1 MRGKMIGPSTRWFMI
16 SSLSIVVAMSTFGY
30 VQNEGVVYAQ
40 RVDAESNDRADAAL
54 ATLRDHWDSEIIT
67 GAMVDEIKKV
77 LDVGSTEDLKPLLER
92 LELLKKAGK
101 VYAPDFALWWEV
113 RGRNEIGGKLFWDRE
128 LLRDAVKTAMDGNN
142 IVAAF
147 PMFRE
152 AAATG
157 DPIAR
162 MWLSIAEQESSGY
175 GGRDAMESIGKN
187 ARVARDLAE
196 AGDAD
201 AAFFLGLF
209 AAEGGEF
216 FTSSPE
222 ELIGWLE
229 MAAEA
234 GYGHAA
240 SLLAEAYGRGRH
252 GVPRDRAK
260 AREWSSKGSS
270 APRDG
275 VLRAQSANNLKQ
287 LALVGKM
294 FANESRGEKWP
305 ALSATP
311 GQLAMDA
318 SAVYPEYLTDPTV
331 YISPAHPDYYDLLD
345 EGDSAPKSVL
355 RHHSY
360 WYLGYAVTNEEQ
372 GLVLVEHFREAA
384 KSGEVLAEDIDAPGL
399 DLGTIYQ
406 LREGIE
412 RFFITDINNPA
423 ASAVAQSEL
432 PIMIE
437 RPGMHESGANVLF
450 LDGHVEFVAY
460 PGKFPMTER
469 FIQALKSLDDLDH

>member
-1 MRGKMIGPSTRWFMI
+1 M
-16 SSLSIVVAMSTFGY
+16 VH
-30 VQNEGVVYAQ
+30 AQ
-40 RVDAESNDRADAAL
+40 EAGAESNDRAAAAL
-54 ATLRDHWDSEIIT
+54 ATLREHWDSEIIT
-67 GAMVDEIKKV
+67 GVMVDEIKKA
-77 LDVGSTEDLKPLLER
+77 LNAGSAEDLEPLLER

-101 VYAPDFALWWEV
+101 VYAPDFALWWDV
-113 RGRNEIGGKLFWDRE
+113 RGRNEIGGKLFWNRE
-128 LLRDAVKTAMDGNN
+128 LLRDAVTTAMVGNN
-142 IVAAF
+142 IAAAL

-157 DPIAR
+157 DPVAR
-162 MWLSIAEQESSGY
+162 MWLSIAEQEGSGRS
-175 GGRDAMESIGKN
+175 GRDGMGSIMTFVP
-187 ARVARDLAE
+187 VARDLAE
-196 AGDAD
+196 SGDAD

-209 AAEGGEF
+209 AREGGEF

-222 ELIGWLE
+222 ELIQWLE

-234 GYGHAA
+234 GYDHAA
-240 SLLAEAYGRGRH
+240 SLLVEVYGSGKH

-260 AREWSSKGSS
+260 AMEWSRKGQSGPMD
-270 APRDG
+270 AH
-275 VLRAQSANNLKQ
+275 LRASSANNLKQ
-287 LALVGKM
+287 LGLVGKM

-305 ALSATP
+305 GLSATP

-318 SAVYPEYLTDPTV
+318 SAIYPEYLTDPNV
-331 YISPAHPDYYDLLD
+331 YISPAHPDVYDLMD
-345 EGDSAPKSVL
+345 QAESDPKSVL
-355 RHHSY
+355 SDHSY
-360 WYLGYAVTNEEQ
+360 WYLGYAVADEDQ
-372 GLVLVEHFREAA
+372 GIEFVKQVRQATEAGTTLTDDLEA
-384 KSGEVLAEDIDAPGL
+384 GDL

-450 LDGHVEFVAY
+450 LDGHVEFIRY

-469 FIQALKSLDDLDH
+469 FIQALESLDDLDH